1 MIPDISKIIP
11 NLQKALFLAK
21 RQLPEFV
28 YDAVNLEGIH
38 YTLPE
43 IQTLLDG
50 VTVGG
55 HKVSDQIIT
64 LNQAVAWRWLFDA
77 IEQQRFVVS
86 KAIAC
91 GLHAIAAQQE
101 SLTWGKFRDGN
112 VTIAGT
118 DYMPP
123 PAQELNKLWDDML
136 QQADKIVDIY
146 PRAIFIFL
154 TMSRVQF
161 FYDVNKRTGRFL
173 MNGLLLSQGYPVIN
187 LPVKRQLEFNKLMLA
202 FYANADVTPM
212 TEFMQSC
219 LDERN
224 VAFMSIM

>member
-1 MIPDISKIIP
+1 MTPEIFKIIP

-38 YTLPE
+38 YTMPE

-50 VTVGG
+50 VAVGG

-64 LNQAVAWRWLFDA
+64 LNQAAAWRWLFDTV
-77 IEQQRFVVS
+77 EQQQFVVS
-86 KAIAC
+86 KVIAC
-91 GLHAIAAQQE
+91 ELHAIAAQQE

-123 PAQELNKLWDDML
+123 PAQELDKLWDDMF
-136 QQADKIVDIY
+136 QQTDKIVDIY

-154 TMSRVQF
+154 TMSSVHF
-161 FYDVNKRTGRFL
+161 FYDVNKRMGRFM

-202 FYANADVTPM
+202 FYASADVRPM
-212 TEFMQSC
+212 TQFMQSC

-224 VAFMSIM
+224 VAFLSG